1 MRIETGQTAPS
12 TEQLK
17 KTMETLKSLKVGQKA
32 PNFTLPSTSGKNFT
46 LDVDMAGRPCVLY
59 FYFKDF
65 SPGCTNEACGFR
77 DTFDVF
83 EDLSIPVLGIS
94 RDSMESHLKFKKMLQ
109 LPFDLL
115 ADENVAVSKLYDT
128 IPLLMPFFTKRT
140 TYLLD
145 RSHNIVAVYENIL
158 SSKHHIKSMVDKV
171 KTLSSGK

>member
-1 MRIETGQTAPS
+1 
-12 TEQLK
+12 
-17 KTMETLKSLKVGQKA
+17 MEKVKPLAVGQKA

-46 LDVDMAGRPCVLY
+46 LYTDMVGKACVIY
-59 FYFKDF
+59 FYFKNF

-83 EDLSIPVLGIS
+83 EDLGIPVLGIS
-94 RDSMESHLKFKKMLQ
+94 RDNMESHQKFKKMLQ

-115 ADENVAVSKLYDT
+115 SDEDVAVSKRYDT
-128 IPLLMPFFTKRT
+128 IPALMPFFTKRT

-158 SSKHHIKSMVDKV
+158 SSKHHIKNMVDKV
-171 KTLSSGK
+171 KTLSALK